1 MNAVDFL
8 PKKITPIQLK
18 IAKKEAKEKQKLVK
32 FSSLS
37 EEDKKYIQERTTIAN
52 HCIEFLNDLV
62 DEMRNKKII
71 GPKHLIVDY
80 QAELLK
86 LQEYF
91 IMSAIEK
98 GEEEERRKQQKR
110 FEQVF
115 TKVSKMKAK
124 KLNKLIELIEEL

>member
-8 PKKITPIQLK
+8 PKKITPLQVK
-18 IAKKEAKEKQKLVK
+18 IMKKEAKEKQKLVK

-37 EEDKKYIQERTTIAN
+37 EADKIYIQERTTIAN

-62 DEMRNKKII
+62 DEMRDKKII
-71 GPKHLIVDY
+71 GPKHLIVDM

-91 IMSAIEK
+91 IMSAISK
-98 GEEEERRKQQKR
+98 GEEEERIKQQKR
-110 FEQVF
+110 FEQLF

-124 KLNKLIELIEEL
+124 KLNKLLQIIEEL

>member
-1 MNAVDFL
+1 MNAIDFL
-8 PKKITPIQLK
+8 PNKMTPIQIK
-18 IAKKEAKEKQKLVK
+18 IANRKIKEKTKLVNFK
-32 FSSLS
+32 SLPD
-37 EEDKKYIQERTTIAN
+37 EKKRYIQERVTIAN

-62 DEMRNKKII
+62 DEMRNEKII

-91 IMSAIEK
+91 IMSAIDN
-98 GEEEERRKQQKR
+98 GEEEERLKQQKR
-110 FEQVF
+110 FEQLF
-115 TKVSKMKAK
+115 KKVSGLKAK

>member
-1 MNAVDFL
+1 MNAIDFL

-32 FSSLS
+32 FNTLS
-37 EEDKKYIQERTTIAN
+37 EPTKRYIQERVTIAS

-62 DEMRNKKII
+62 DEMRNEKII
-71 GPKHLIVDY
+71 GPNHLILDM
-80 QAELLK
+80 QSELLK

-91 IMSAIEK
+91 IISSLNK
-98 GEEEERRKQQKR
+98 DEEEERRKQQKR

>member
-124 KLNKLIELIEEL
+124 KLNKLIELIEQL

>member
-8 PKKITPIQLK
+8 PKKITPLQVK
-18 IAKKEAKEKQKLVK
+18 IMKKQAKEKQKVVK
-32 FSSLS
+32 FNTLS
-37 EEDKKYIQERTTIAN
+37 KADQIFVQERTTIAN

-86 LQEYF
+86 LQKYF
-91 IMSAIEK
+91 IESAIEK

-110 FEQVF
+110 FEEVF

-124 KLNKLIELIEEL
+124 KLNKLINIIETI

>member
-98 GEEEERRKQQKR
+98 GEEEERMKQQKR

-124 KLNKLIELIEEL
+124 KLNKLIELIETI